1 MKWADKPGSV
11 VNDHS
16 SRRTITRTLKRPT
29 RIQHG
34 PCLRIPIWSCF
45 WWGLP
50 CHELLPA
57 MRCAL
62 TAPFHPYL
70 QFLPK
75 KKPHEGGLLSAALSV
90 GSRRPGV
97 TWHPALWSPDFP
109 PLFQSRRPPQQRSF
123 GSLRGSIL
131 TNKCTNCSCFFDQS
145 VFDTFPAIAPVF
157 QHGWD
162 HAEYSL
168 PDRIT
173 DTAVYHDARHIRYT
187 APDWFHKSARPWK
200 WPHSGTQVHRHRS

>member
-1 MKWADKPGSV
+1 MKWTDKPGSV
-11 VNDHS
+11 ENDHS
-16 SRRTITRTLKRPT
+16 SRRTITHTLKRPT
-29 RIQHG
+29 RIQYG
-34 PCLRIPIWSCF
+34 PYLRIPIWSCF

-109 PLFQSRRPPQQRSF
+109 PLLQSRRPPQQRPS
-123 GSLRGSIL
+123 SPLRGAYYQSSKLIACIFL
-131 TNKCTNCSCFFDQS
+131 RCQFFI
-145 VFDTFPAIAPVF
+145 F
-157 QHGWD
+157 
-162 HAEYSL
+162 
-168 PDRIT
+168 
-173 DTAVYHDARHIRYT
+173 
-187 APDWFHKSARPWK
+187 FHQLVLWLNMIGIKRNTINWTK
-200 WPHSGTQVHRHRS
+200 